1 MPENDARSV
10 TQREKIE
17 RVKREWGPETERERG
32 WGGGGSGEEDERGR
46 ARDRYVVQSS
56 TKRRHR
62 LDEDKEGTDR
72 EQWVG
77 VTSEW

>member
-1 MPENDARSV
+1 MGPRDRAR
-10 TQREKIE
+10 E
-17 RVKREWGPETERERG
+17 RVGE
-32 WGGGGSGEEDERGR
+32 GGSGEEDERGR

-62 LDEDKEGTDR
+62 LDEDKEDTDR